1 MIGCGNLGDLTYTDN
16 HGLNTGARSP
26 ICQIPLKDGRSCRY
40 HMIYTRGIKLKRDQ
54 WGRLEELQVDRIASW
69 RDIPKRHI
77 DEKET
82 SAELKDCN
90 KGQLGETRR
99 QRGNRP
105 IGRRNRLGKTT
116 LVGV

>member
-26 ICQIPLKDGRSCRY
+26 ICQIPLKDGCACRH
-40 HMIYTRGIKLKRDQ
+40 HMRYTRGIKLKGDQ
-54 WGRLEELQVDRIASW
+54 RERLSELQVDRIALQ
-69 RDIPKRHI
+69 RDIPKHQI
-77 DEKET
+77 AEKDASE
-82 SAELKDCN
+82 ELKEYN
-90 KGQLGETRR
+90 RGQVWETRR
-99 QRGNRP
+99 QMGNRP